1 MLLDLDTTGT
11 VVDIESLDA
20 DDVLEY
26 ADDTARS
33 VRAAERRT
41 LRVMAR
47 WGALNPDQAY
57 AWSVPGM
64 IRHGLDEF
72 AAEPLAL
79 ALDISPVNAGCNLA
93 EVMELVHRLPR
104 IWAMVE
110 DLTLPG
116 WRARRIASQTQ
127 VLNDTGAAYVDRKV
141 AALGSRA
148 QSLGARRIELFVAEA
163 AARHDPHAQA
173 ALEEKARGGWN
184 VRVTHDVDRGSASG
198 TSWLEVLGDTQDL
211 TRFHDLICATA
222 AELGRHQTS
231 TGAVVESLE
240 VRKARAIGVIT
251 DRAQGLTALDSVE
264 PTTAKERVVYVHLRP
279 EDLERAETLAAL
291 DTARMSGEGPA
302 LEEPPPPAEAPAE
315 EPRPDPWDLPA
326 PGSEGDSEPPAAVP
340 AGPAATPMAEER
352 VQRASRSQASASN
365 APETTPARQTTT
377 PVAEERA
384 QRASRSPAAGN
395 DPETTPAG
403 QTTTPVAEERAQ
415 RASRSHP
422 TPGEQPASDPYRTT
436 GPDLRPTPVHRHHET
451 SHLSQI
457 DRTGP
462 PPGTAVVEGL
472 GVVSTTTLR
481 RWLHGTKVYVRPVID
496 LNPTTA
502 GAVDRHDPPPWMRE
516 HVTLRDPRCVFPGCS
531 VPSRRCDLDHI
542 QPYRDPDHGGK
553 PGQTHPSNLA
563 PLCRHHHRLKTTGSE
578 GSPPWSYHRHP
589 DGTYAWTNPHGWT
602 TLVRAG

>member
-11 VVDIESLDA
+11 VVDVESLEA

-26 ADDTARS
+26 AADTARS

-47 WGALNPDQAY
+47 WGALNPDRAY

-79 ALDISPVNAGCNLA
+79 ALDMSPLNAGCNLA

-104 IWAMVE
+104 IWAMVD

-127 VLNDTGAAYVDRKV
+127 VLNDTGAAFVDRKV
-141 AALGSRA
+141 AALGPRA
-148 QSLGARRIELFVAEA
+148 QGLGARRIELFVAEA

-173 ALEEKARGGWN
+173 ALEQRARGGWN

-198 TSWLEVLGDTQDL
+198 TSWLEATGDTQDL

-222 AELGRHQTS
+222 AELGRHQST

-264 PTTAKERVVYVHLRP
+264 LTTAKERVVYVHLRP
-279 EDLERAETLAAL
+279 EDLARAETLAAL
-291 DTARMSGEGPA
+291 DAARTSGEEPA
-302 LEEPPPPAEAPAE
+302 PEEPPSPAEAPAG
-315 EPRPDPWDLPA
+315 EPPPDPRDLPA
-326 PGSEGDSEPPAAVP
+326 PDSEDDFEPPAAAP
-340 AGPAATPMAEER
+340 AGLAAA
-352 VQRASRSQASASN
+352 
-365 APETTPARQTTT
+365 

-395 DPETTPAG
+395 APETTAG
-403 QTTTPVAEERAQ
+403 QVTAPVAEERAQ

-422 TPGEQPASDPYRTT
+422 TPDAQPTDAQPADERPAHERPAEDQPEHERPAGDAYRTT
-436 GPDLRPTPVHRHHET
+436 GPGLRPTPVHRHHEI

-481 RWLHGTKVYVRPVID
+481 RWLDGTKVFVRPVID
-496 LNPTTA
+496 LDPTTA

-516 HVTLRDPRCVFPGCS
+516 HVTLRDPRCVFPGCT

-542 QPYRDPDHGGK
+542 QPYRSLDDGGR

-578 GSPPWSYHRHP
+578 GSPPRSYHRAP
-589 DGTYAWTNPHGWT
+589 DGTYAWTNPLGWT

>member
-26 ADDTARS
+26 AADTARS

-47 WGALNPDQAY
+47 WGALNPDRAY

-141 AALGSRA
+141 AALGPRA
-148 QSLGARRIELFVAEA
+148 KSLGARRIELFVAEA

-173 ALEEKARGGWN
+173 ALEEGPR
-184 VRVTHDVDRGSASG
+184 RVERASHPRRRPRLRVG

-279 EDLERAETLAAL
+279 EDLARADTLAAL

-302 LEEPPPPAEAPAE
+302 LEEPPPPTEAPA
-315 EPRPDPWDLPA
+315 
-326 PGSEGDSEPPAAVP
+326 GEPP
-340 AGPAATPMAEER
+340 
-352 VQRASRSQASASN
+352 
-365 APETTPARQTTT
+365 
-377 PVAEERA
+377 
-384 QRASRSPAAGN
+384 
-395 DPETTPAG
+395 
-403 QTTTPVAEERAQ
+403 
-415 RASRSHP
+415 P
-422 TPGEQPASDPYRTT
+422 TPG
-436 GPDLRPTPVHRHHET
+436 T
-451 SHLSQI
+451 S
-457 DRTGP
+457 P
-462 PPGTAVVEGL
+462 PP
-472 GVVSTTTLR
+472 
-481 RWLHGTKVYVRPVID
+481 
-496 LNPTTA
+496 
-502 GAVDRHDPPPWMRE
+502 
-516 HVTLRDPRCVFPGCS
+516 
-531 VPSRRCDLDHI
+531 
-542 QPYRDPDHGGK
+542 
-553 PGQTHPSNLA
+553 
-563 PLCRHHHRLKTTGSE
+563 
-578 GSPPWSYHRHP
+578 
-589 DGTYAWTNPHGWT
+589 
-602 TLVRAG
+602 

>member
-1 MLLDLDTTGT
+1 MLLDIDTTGT

-26 ADDTARS
+26 AADTARS

-47 WGALNPDQAY
+47 WGALNPDRAY

-64 IRHGLDEF
+64 TRHGLDEF

-104 IWAMVE
+104 VWAMVE

-141 AALGSRA
+141 AALGHRA

-231 TGAVVESLE
+231 TGAAVESLE

-279 EDLERAETLAAL
+279 EDLERAEILAAL
-291 DTARMSGEGPA
+291 DATRDEQ
-302 LEEPPPPAEAPAE
+302 EPPPPTEAPAG
-315 EPRPDPWDLPA
+315 EPPPDPRDLPT
-326 PGSEGDSEPPAAVP
+326 PVDHETVL
-340 AGPAATPMAEER
+340 AGQVA
-352 VQRASRSQASASN
+352 N
-365 APETTPARQTTT
+365 

-395 DPETTPAG
+395 DPETTAG
-403 QTTTPVAEERAQ
+403 QAPAPVAEERAQ

-422 TPGEQPASDPYRTT
+422 TPVEQPASNPYRTT
-436 GPDLRPTPVHRHHET
+436 GPDLRPSPVHRHHET

-481 RWLHGTKVYVRPVID
+481 RWLAGTKVYLRPVID
-496 LNPTTA
+496 LDPTTA

-516 HVTLRDPRCVFPGCS
+516 HVTIRDPRCIFPGCT

-542 QPYRDPDHGGK
+542 TPYRPLDHGGK

-578 GSPPWSYHRHP
+578 GSPAWRYHRNP

>member
-11 VVDIESLDA
+11 VVDIESLEA

-26 ADDTARS
+26 AADTARS

-79 ALDISPVNAGCNLA
+79 AMDISPVNAGCNLA

-104 IWAMVE
+104 VWAMVE

-127 VLNDTGAAYVDRKV
+127 VLNDTGAAFVDRKV
-141 AALGSRA
+141 AALGPRA
-148 QSLGARRIELFVAEA
+148 QSLGARRIELLVAEA
-163 AARHDPHAQA
+163 AARHDPHAKA

-184 VRVTHDVDRGSASG
+184 VRLTHDIDRGSASG

-231 TGAVVESLE
+231 TGAAVESLE

-251 DRAQGLTALDSVE
+251 DRAQGLAALDSVE

-279 EDLERAETLAAL
+279 EDLARADTIAAL
-291 DTARMSGEGPA
+291 DTARMSGEEPA
-302 LEEPPPPAEAPAE
+302 LEEPTPPTEAPAE
-315 EPRPDPWDLPA
+315 EPPPDPRDLP
-326 PGSEGDSEPPAAVP
+326 
-340 AGPAATPMAEER
+340 TPTDH
-352 VQRASRSQASASN
+352 
-365 APETTPARQTTT
+365 ET
-377 PVAEERA
+377 V
-384 QRASRSPAAGN
+384 
-395 DPETTPAG
+395 PAG
-403 QTTTPVAEERAQ
+403 QTTTPVAEQRSQ

-422 TPGEQPASDPYRTT
+422 TTEEQPTDEQCADDPYRTT
-436 GPDLRPTPVHRHHET
+436 GPALRPTAVHRHHET

-481 RWLHGTKVYVRPVID
+481 RWLLGTKVFVRPVID
-496 LNPTTA
+496 LDPTTA

-516 HVTLRDPRCVFPGCS
+516 HVVIRDSRCVFPGCT

-542 QPYRDPDHGGK
+542 TPYRPLDHGGES
-553 PGQTHPSNLA
+553 GQTYPSNLA
-563 PLCRHHHRLKTTGSE
+563 PLCRHHHRLKTTGSA
-578 GSPPWSYHRHP
+578 GCPPWSYHRHP

-602 TLVRAG
+602 TLVRTG

>member
-1 MLLDLDTTGT
+1 MLLDLGTTGA

-26 ADDTARS
+26 AADTARS

-47 WGALNPDQAY
+47 WGALNPDRAY

-104 IWAMVE
+104 VWAMVE

-141 AALGSRA
+141 AALGA
-148 QSLGARRIELFVAEA
+148 KVQGLGARRIELFVAEA

-173 ALEEKARGGWN
+173 ALEERARGGWN
-184 VRVTHDVDRGSASG
+184 VRLTHDVDRGSASG

-279 EDLERAETLAAL
+279 EDLERAEILAAL
-291 DTARMSGEGPA
+291 EATRMSGEGPPA
-302 LEEPPPPAEAPAE
+302 PENFPPPTEAPAE
-315 EPRPDPWDLPA
+315 EPPPDPRDLPT
-326 PGSEGDSEPPAAVP
+326 PTDHETVP
-340 AGPAATPMAEER
+340 AE
-352 VQRASRSQASASN
+352 Q
-365 APETTPARQTTT
+365 TPA

-384 QRASRSPAAGN
+384 QRASRSHASAGG
-395 DPETTPAG
+395 DPETTAG
-403 QTTTPVAEERAQ
+403 QTTAPVAEERAQ

-422 TPGEQPASDPYRTT
+422 TTGEQPVHEQPADDPYRTT

-481 RWLHGTKVYVRPVID
+481 RWLTHAKVFVRPVID
-496 LNPTTA
+496 LGPTTA

-516 HVTLRDPRCVFPGCS
+516 HVVIRDSRCVFPGCT

-542 QPYRDPDHGGK
+542 TPYRPVDQGGES
-553 PGQTHPSNLA
+553 GQTHPSNLA

-578 GSPPWSYHRHP
+578 GSPAWSYTRHP
-589 DGTYAWTNPHGWT
+589 DGTYA
-602 TLVRAG
+602 

>member
-11 VVDIESLDA
+11 VVDIESLKA

-26 ADDTARS
+26 AADTARS

-64 IRHGLDEF
+64 MRHGLDEF

-79 ALDISPVNAGCNLA
+79 ALEMSPVNAGCNLA

-141 AALGSRA
+141 AALGTKV
-148 QSLGARRIELFVAEA
+148 QGLGARRIELFVAEA

-173 ALEEKARGGWN
+173 ALEERARGGWN
-184 VRVTHDVDRGSASG
+184 VRLTHDVDRGSASG

-279 EDLERAETLAAL
+279 EDLARADTLAAL
-291 DTARMSGEGPA
+291 DATRDEQ
-302 LEEPPPPAEAPAE
+302 EPPPPAEAPAE
-315 EPRPDPWDLPA
+315 EPPPDPRDLPA
-326 PGSEGDSEPPAAVP
+326 PGSEDDSEPPAA
-340 AGPAATPMAEER
+340 ALGGPAA
-352 VQRASRSQASASN
+352 
-365 APETTPARQTTT
+365 
-377 PVAEERA
+377 
-384 QRASRSPAAGN
+384 
-395 DPETTPAG
+395 
-403 QTTTPVAEERAQ
+403 TPVAEERAQ

-422 TPGEQPASDPYRTT
+422 TTDEHPVHAQPADDPHRTT

-472 GVVSTTTLR
+472 GVVSTTTLH
-481 RWLHGTKVYVRPVID
+481 RWLTHAKVFVRPVID
-496 LNPTTA
+496 LDPTTA
-502 GAVDRHDPPPWMRE
+502 GAVDRHDPPPWMRD
-516 HVTLRDPRCVFPGCS
+516 HVTIRDPRCIFPGCT

-542 QPYRDPDHGGK
+542 TPYRPLDHGGK

-578 GSPPWSYHRHP
+578 GSPAWNYTRHP
-589 DGTYAWTNPHGWT
+589 DGTYAWTSPHGWT

>member
-1 MLLDLDTTGT
+1 MLLDLDTTGA
-11 VVDIESLDA
+11 VVDVESLEA

-26 ADDTARS
+26 AADTARS

-47 WGALNPDQAY
+47 WGALNPDRAY

-104 IWAMVE
+104 VWAMVE

-141 AALGSRA
+141 AALGPRA

-163 AARHDPHAQA
+163 AAKHDPHAQA
-173 ALEEKARGGWN
+173 ALEERARGGWN

-279 EDLERAETLAAL
+279 EDLAHADTIAAR
-291 DTARMSGEGPA
+291 DATRMSGEGPA
-302 LEEPPPPAEAPAE
+302 LEEPPPPTEAPADQ
-315 EPRPDPWDLPA
+315 PPPDPRDLPT
-326 PGSEGDSEPPAAVP
+326 PGSEDDSEPPAAAP

-352 VQRASRSQASASN
+352 TQRASR
-365 APETTPARQTTT
+365 RQ
-377 PVAEERA
+377 
-384 QRASRSPAAGN
+384 AAGN
-395 DPETTPAG
+395 DHETNAG
-403 QTTTPVAEERAQ
+403 QAPAPVAEERAQ

-422 TPGEQPASDPYRTT
+422 TPGEQPAGDPYRTT
-436 GPDLRPTPVHRHHET
+436 GPDLRPTAVHRHYET

-481 RWLHGTKVYVRPVID
+481 RWLTHAKVFVRPVID
-496 LNPTTA
+496 LDPTTA
-502 GAVDRHDPPPWMRE
+502 GAVDRHDPPPWMRD
-516 HVTLRDPRCVFPGCS
+516 HVTIRDPRCVFPGCT

-542 QPYRDPDHGGK
+542 TPYRPLDHGGR

-563 PLCRHHHRLKTTGSE
+563 PLCRHHHRLKTTGSD
-578 GSPPWSYHRHP
+578 GSRPWTYHRHP

>member
-1 MLLDLDTTGT
+1 MLLDLDTTGA
-11 VVDIESLDA
+11 VVDVESLEA

-26 ADDTARS
+26 AADTARS

-47 WGALNPDQAY
+47 WGALNPDRAY

-64 IRHGLDEF
+64 MRHGLDEF

-79 ALDISPVNAGCNLA
+79 ALEMSPVNAGCNLA

-141 AALGSRA
+141 AALGA
-148 QSLGARRIELFVAEA
+148 KVQGLGARRIELFVAEA

-173 ALEEKARGGWN
+173 ALEERARGGWN

-264 PTTAKERVVYVHLRP
+264 PTTAKERVVYLHLHP
-279 EDLERAETLAAL
+279 EDLARAETLAAL
-291 DTARMSGEGPA
+291 DATRMSGEGPPA
-302 LEEPPPPAEAPAE
+302 HEDFPPPTEAPAE
-315 EPRPDPWDLPA
+315 EPPPDPRDLPTPTDHETVPA
-326 PGSEGDSEPPAAVP
+326 EQPPAPV
-340 AGPAATPMAEER
+340 AEQR
-352 VQRASRSQASASN
+352 AQRASRSQASA
-365 APETTPARQTTT
+365 
-377 PVAEERA
+377 
-384 QRASRSPAAGN
+384 GG
-395 DPETTPAG
+395 DPEITPAG
-403 QTTTPVAEERAQ
+403 QAPAPVAEERAQ

-422 TPGEQPASDPYRTT
+422 TTDEHPVHEQPADDPYRTT
-436 GPDLRPTPVHRHHET
+436 GPDLRPSPVHRHHET

-462 PPGTAVVEGL
+462 PPGT
-472 GVVSTTTLR
+472 
-481 RWLHGTKVYVRPVID
+481 
-496 LNPTTA
+496 
-502 GAVDRHDPPPWMRE
+502 
-516 HVTLRDPRCVFPGCS
+516 
-531 VPSRRCDLDHI
+531 
-542 QPYRDPDHGGK
+542 
-553 PGQTHPSNLA
+553 
-563 PLCRHHHRLKTTGSE
+563 
-578 GSPPWSYHRHP
+578 
-589 DGTYAWTNPHGWT
+589 
-602 TLVRAG
+602 

>member
-1 MLLDLDTTGT
+1 MLLDLDTTGA

-26 ADDTARS
+26 AADTARS

-47 WGALNPDQAY
+47 WGALNPDRAY

-79 ALDISPVNAGCNLA
+79 ALEMSPVNAGCNLA

-104 IWAMVE
+104 TWAMVE

-127 VLNDTGAAYVDRKV
+127 VLNDTGAAYVDRKI
-141 AALGSRA
+141 AALGA
-148 QSLGARRIELFVAEA
+148 KVQGLGSRRIELFVAEA
-163 AARHDPHAQA
+163 AAKHDPHAQA
-173 ALEEKARGGWN
+173 ALEERARGGWN
-184 VRVTHDVDRGSASG
+184 VRLTHDVDSGSASG

-279 EDLERAETLAAL
+279 EDLARADTLAAL
-291 DTARMSGEGPA
+291 DATRDEQ
-302 LEEPPPPAEAPAE
+302 EPPPPTEAPAG
-315 EPRPDPWDLPA
+315 EPPPDPRDLPT
-326 PGSEGDSEPPAAVP
+326 PVDHETVP
-340 AGPAATPMAEER
+340 AGQVANPVAEER
-352 VQRASRSQASASN
+352 AQRASRRPAAGN
-365 APETTPARQTTT
+365 DPETTAGQAPA

-395 DPETTPAG
+395 DPETTAG
-403 QTTTPVAEERAQ
+403 QAPAPVAEERAQ
-415 RASRSHP
+415 RASRRHP
-422 TPGEQPASDPYRTT
+422 TTDEHPVHEQPADDPYRTT
-436 GPDLRPTPVHRHHET
+436 GPDLRPTAVNRHHET

-481 RWLHGTKVYVRPVID
+481 RWLTHAKVSVRPVID
-496 LNPTTA
+496 LDPTTA
-502 GAVDRHDPPPWMRE
+502 GAVDRHDPPPWMRD
-516 HVTLRDPRCVFPGCS
+516 HVTLRDPRCVFPGCT

-542 QPYRDPDHGGK
+542 TPYRPLDHGGK

-578 GSPPWSYHRHP
+578 GSPAWSYTRHP
-589 DGTYAWTNPHGWT
+589 DGTYAWTSPHGWT
-602 TLVRAG
+602 TLVRTG